1 VISRVYARLLEARA
15 RRYASGK
22 AISHRLEHPVISV
35 GNITMGGTGKTP
47 FVAHLAR
54 RLKFEGK
61 HPAILSRG
69 YGRTSRG
76 VVLVSEGNGP
86 LVTPDVGGDEP
97 VALAMRLPGVIVAV
111 GERRVEAARAA
122 QRSGADVLLLD
133 DGFQHLSLDRDAN
146 LLLLDARDP
155 FGGGRF
161 PPRGR
166 LREPLSA
173 LARADAFVFT
183 RAEPGTPTAEV
194 AATLRHW
201 NAPAPIFTARLRPA
215 GLFDESGSPVEVAAL
230 GQRRV
235 LAVCA
240 VANPASFAAT
250 LSEVG
255 LTPEQIVSYRDHHR
269 YSARDFGRIERIAR
283 AAGASWIVT
292 TEKDAVK
299 LGSGLTLPTVT
310 LRLAV
315 EVGEPGF
322 FPFLASRI
330 SGTPRTAARA
340 GR

>member
-1 VISRVYARLLEARA
+1 MISRLYARLLEARA
-15 RRYASGK
+15 HRYASGK
-22 AISHRLEHPVISV
+22 AVSHRLIHPVISV
-35 GNITMGGTGKTP
+35 GNLTMGGTGKTP

-54 RLKFEGK
+54 RLRFEGK
-61 HPAILSRG
+61 RPAILSRG
-69 YGRTSRG
+69 YGRSSRG

-122 QRSGADVLLLD
+122 ERAGADIFLLD
-133 DGFQHLSLDRDAN
+133 DGYQHLSVERDAN

-183 RAEPGTPTAEV
+183 RADAETPRAQAV
-194 AATLRHW
+194 ATLRRW
-201 NAPAPIFTARLRPA
+201 NASAPIFTARFRPA
-215 GLFDESGSPVEVAAL
+215 GLYDERGSPVEAGVL
-230 GQRRV
+230 EERRF

-240 VANPASFAAT
+240 VAQPAAFGAT
-250 LSEVG
+250 LSELG
-255 LTPEQIVSYRDHHR
+255 LAPERIVSYRDHHR
-269 YSARDFGRIERIAR
+269 YTARDFARIERVAR
-283 AAGASWIVT
+283 AAGASWIIT

-299 LGSGLTLPTVT
+299 LGAALSLPTIT

-330 SGTPRTAARA
+330 AGTPRAAARA